1 MFTLTA
7 CSPAVWILLSFSL
20 RLLFFF
26 NLKKKNVIMTV
37 IKSAKSPSREATKKE
52 LKSSKYL

>member
-20 RLLFFF
+20 RFFF
-26 NLKKKNVIMTV
+26 KFFLMIKKNVIMTV
-37 IKSAKSPSREATKKE
+37 FKSAKTP
-52 LKSSKYL
+52 SSKGNKKGAKVK

>member
-20 RLLFFF
+20 RFIYLFF
-26 NLKKKNVIMTV
+26 LNVIMTV
-37 IKSAKSPSREATKKE
+37 FKSAKSPSREATKKE